1 MPGGLTSQTNKPCQV
16 VCQFSQPDLSDL
28 PVGLTGQTN
37 KPCRR
42 SASPVSLTCQ
52 TCQSA

>member
-16 VCQFSQPDLSDL
+16 VCQFSQPDPSD
-28 PVGLTGQTN
+28 LTGQTN

-42 SASPVSLTCQ
+42 SARSVGLSSQ
-52 TCQSA
+52 TCQST